1 MPVLWSSF
9 IGQPDKLRKRG
20 QNDAEADLIEN
31 INYLIEEWSEK
42 SASNLPKEIDTV
54 IEMIQINTELYTL
67 TEIPSVK
74 KAVIRKQISLYY
86 KIDGS
91 KLYVLRI

>member
-1 MPVLWSSF
+1 MEVIWT
-9 IGQPDKLRKRG
+9 D
-20 QNDAEADLIEN
+20 DAEADLIEN
-31 INYLIEEWSEK
+31 LNYLIKEWSEK
-42 SASNLPKEIDTV
+42 SASNLIKEIDAV

-67 TEIPSVK
+67 TEIPSVR

-91 KLYVLRI
+91 KLYVLRIWNNYKNPDFLRV